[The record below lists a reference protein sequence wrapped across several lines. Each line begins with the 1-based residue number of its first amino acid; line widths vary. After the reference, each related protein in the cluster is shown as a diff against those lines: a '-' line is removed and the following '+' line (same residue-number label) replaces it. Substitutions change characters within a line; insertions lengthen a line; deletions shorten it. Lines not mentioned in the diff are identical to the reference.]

1 MFQSADL
8 DKHIIQRRET
18 VFLILVGIFLGSLTM
33 LNILGVSRF
42 VDLSD
47 AVGISEKS
55 SFRFSLAIGVLPY
68 PITFLCTDFISEIY
82 GRKRANRVV
91 WVGLILN
98 IWVLFILWFGGWLD
112 APINLKNDGTLPI
125 EVINGEAII
134 PYGYSFYDIRKLAFG
149 ATLASM
155 AAYLTAQFVDVHV
168 FHFFKKKTGNKK
180 LWLRNNASTLIS
192 QLVDSVAV
200 ILITHFLASGLPLT
214 ETESLSWQL
223 LMFILSSYFFK
234 VIVAL
239 LDTIPFYYGT
249 EWLRKYL
256 KVEDEIE

>member
-1 MFQSADL
+1 MFHHSVI
-8 DKHIIQRRET
+8 DKKIIQRREW
-18 VFLILVGIFLGSLTM
+18 VFLLLSGIFLGSLAM

-47 AVGISEKS
+47 SIGIPSDS

-98 IWVLFILWFGGWLD
+98 IWVLFVLWLGGWLD
-112 APINLKNDGTLPI
+112 QPTSLQSNGTLPVSV
-125 EVINGEAII
+125 ENGEAVI

-155 AAYLTAQFVDVHV
+155 VAYLTAQFVDVHI

-180 LWLRNNASTLIS
+180 LWLRNNASTLVS

-200 ILITHFLASGLPLT
+200 ILITHFLANGLPLT
-214 ETESLSWQL
+214 AVDSVSWQL

-239 LDTIPFYYGT
+239 LDTIPFYYGSK
-249 EWLRKYL
+249 WLRNYL